1 MCCQL
6 QLLLQSVLFHFYWSF
21 ENATSEWPWVC
32 TAKVESSND
41 FVCSYKFYRKFECAI
56 GLDAIGT
63 PYNIIIVED
72 VCFNV
77 CLFQEIRNSE
87 TPNGFGK
94 VWRVSVYARFV
105 LWLYDSVSLWHC
117 KEIIMAKFWCYVKHE
132 SNHSHFSS
140 CSSPLAIPIVST
152 FRRCCTAPAAL
163 VQTA

>member
-117 KEIIMAKFWCYVKHE
+117 SVKKSSWLSFDVM
-132 SNHSHFSS
+132 SNTNQITRIFLVVL
-140 CSSPLAIPIVST
+140 PLWPYQS
-152 FRRCCTAPAAL
+152 FLPSAAV
-163 VQTA
+163 VQPQQH